1 MNVYI
6 MTDMEGISGIK
17 RQEQCQCSKPEWLG
31 SLPLMEAE
39 FNAAVAGAAAGGG
52 RRIVVNDAHGGGDN
66 IRLEHM
72 DRRAEYERPVGGGN
86 MMPALL
92 EGGFEVGFHIGA
104 HAMAGTQDAFLDH
117 TQSSVTWH
125 NYRVNGEKW
134 GELAQFAAYMGHF
147 DVPLVL
153 VSGDQAACDEA
164 RKLLGEELETVVV
177 KQALGRRHARCL
189 PPAVANEKIQE
200 AAARALRLKDRLKPF
215 KVKLPAEVEIEFN
228 CSSQADGFAS
238 LPGFERV
245 DARTV
250 RKIARSAREL
260 VGG

>member
-17 RQEQCQCSKPEWLG
+17 RQEQCKSNSEEWLRA
-31 SLPLMEAE
+31 LPLMEAE
-39 FNAAVAGAAAGGG
+39 FNSAVAGAASSGA

-66 IRLEHM
+66 IRLEQM

-92 EGGFEVGFHIGA
+92 EGGFDVGFHIGA
-104 HAMAGTQDAFLDH
+104 HAMAGTQNAFLDH
-117 TQSSVTWH
+117 TQSSVAWH

-164 RKLLGEELETVVV
+164 RALLGEQIETVAV

-189 PPAVANEKIQE
+189 PPAVANERVQE
-200 AAARALRLKDRLKPF
+200 AAARAPHLKDSLKPF
-215 KVKLPAEVEIEFN
+215 KVQLPAEVEIEFN

-245 DARTV
+245 NARTV
-250 RKIARSAREL
+250 RKIAQSAREL